1 MKWSLLPIYGDQE
14 FDVLVSI
21 GHCQRSFGA
30 FKDRVHLQ
38 KDDRGDISLI
48 ITNVSLKDSGLY
60 RCEVIDGLEDESA
73 TVDLGLTGAN

>member
-1 MKWSLLPIYGDQE
+1 MKWSLLPIYGDPE

-21 GHCQRSFGA
+21 GHRQRSVGV

-73 TVDLGLTGAN
+73 TVDLGLTGAI